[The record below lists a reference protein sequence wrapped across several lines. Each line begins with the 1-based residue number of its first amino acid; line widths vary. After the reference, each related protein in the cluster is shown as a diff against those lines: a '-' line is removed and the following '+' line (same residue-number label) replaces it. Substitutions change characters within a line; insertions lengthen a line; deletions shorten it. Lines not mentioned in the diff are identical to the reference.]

1 MNQAMLTAI
10 ARAIKEAL
18 IKHKKLSIGT
28 LVYWLVISL
37 LGLKGL
43 FSLIGLGLLGYLIY
57 KVYLY
62 VKAVI

>member
-18 IKHKKLSIGT
+18 IRNKKLTIGT
-28 LVYWLVISL
+28 IVYWLVITV
-37 LGLKGL
+37 LGWKGI
-43 FSLIGLGLLGYLIY
+43 FPLIGLGLLGYLVY